1 VADPYTSTGQVEEHG
16 PPMSTAAKV
25 AYKPVGLLSGMIGGA
40 IASIVFRQLWKRIS
54 NEDEAPDALE
64 HEYSWRQV
72 ILAAALQGAVFAV
85 VRAVISR
92 GGAEAF
98 RKITGT
104 WPGD

>member
-1 VADPYTSTGQVEEHG
+1 MADAATRRPAEHG
-16 PPMSTAAKV
+16 PPTSTAAKV
-25 AYKPVGLLSGMIGGA
+25 AYKPVGILSGMIGGA
-40 IASIVFRQLWKRIS
+40 IASIVFRQLWKRIA

-64 HEYSWRQV
+64 HEYSWRQI
-72 ILAAALQGAVFAV
+72 ILAAALHGAVFAV

-98 RKITGT
+98 RKVTGT

>member
-1 VADPYTSTGQVEEHG
+1 MADPYTSTGQAV
-16 PPMSTAAKV
+16 
-25 AYKPVGLLSGMIGGA
+25 LLEGAMMTLIGMIGGA

-64 HEYSWRQV
+64 HEYSWRQI